1 MQANYE
7 DEDDIVAGEFKKVP
21 IGQTGEVEVYNV
33 YTNINY
39 AKEKLRKKV
48 IKYFLTTAAIIIFLF
63 ITKRYLWDGI
73 VQIFSEEND
82 NNEDYNYNYSS
93 YFNGSYGNDK
103 GIDNPV
109 ERFYITQNLSEI
121 DLDSLSSPQLRKPE
135 NIKLI

>member
-48 IKYFLTTAAIIIFLF
+48 IRYFLVSVAFIIFLY
-63 ITKRYLWDGI
+63 ITK
-73 VQIFSEEND
+73 
-82 NNEDYNYNYSS
+82 
-93 YFNGSYGNDK
+93 
-103 GIDNPV
+103 
-109 ERFYITQNLSEI
+109 NL
-121 DLDSLSSPQLRKPE
+121 
-135 NIKLI
+135 